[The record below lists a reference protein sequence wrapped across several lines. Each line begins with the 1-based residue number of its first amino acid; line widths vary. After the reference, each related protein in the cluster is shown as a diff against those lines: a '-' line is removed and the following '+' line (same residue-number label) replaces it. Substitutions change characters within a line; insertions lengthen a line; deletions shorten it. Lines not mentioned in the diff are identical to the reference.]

1 MRLLFCLLAAALTA
15 AAQPSLSKDQKIM
28 KILELTGSEAVVNAV
43 AGQMQE
49 MMAPLATT
57 AQKKAA
63 TKEAVDKIVKLVK
76 TRVEKIRPQMVK
88 FYSETFTV
96 EEIDGLL
103 AFYESPA
110 GRASVEKLP
119 QINARMSELIQSELN
134 AIGPEINKIA
144 EDALKK

>member
-1 MRLLFCLLAAALTA
+1 MRRLLVCLLMTALTA
-15 AAQPSLSKDQKIM
+15 AAQATKDQKIEQ
-28 KILELTGSEAVVNAV
+28 ILQLTGSDSVVNVVSA
-43 AGQMQE
+43 QMQE

-57 AQKKAA
+57 PQQKAR

-88 FYSETFTV
+88 FYSENFTA

-103 AFYESPA
+103 AFYESPP
-110 GRASVEKLP
+110 GRASLQKLP
-119 QINARMSELIQSELN
+119 VINAKMSELIQSELN